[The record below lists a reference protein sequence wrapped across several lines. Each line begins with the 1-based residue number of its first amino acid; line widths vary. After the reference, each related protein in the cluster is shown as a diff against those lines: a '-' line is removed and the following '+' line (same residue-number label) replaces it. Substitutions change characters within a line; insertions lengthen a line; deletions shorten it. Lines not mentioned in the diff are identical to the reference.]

1 MRLKKKDLS
10 KIGLKIEGGVVIK
23 KTIKIDKVI
32 RVKESLGSFKFNNG
46 TPTSVDSSK
55 YVLDKS
61 RRFYAFDVVPMGKP
75 RMTQSDK
82 WKTDPNHPDPLKRK
96 REVVHRYHQLQN
108 RVREQAEKMKFV
120 LGKTFEAVFFVPL
133 PNSWSDKKKSELV
146 GMPCEEKPDID
157 NYTKFFLDTMAKED
171 KSVWNIKAEKRWAY
185 YGSIIIFQ

>member
-10 KIGLKIEGGVVIK
+10 KIGLKIEGGVVVK
-23 KTIKIDKVI
+23 KSVKIDKVI
-32 RVKESLGSFKFNNG
+32 RVKESLGAFKFNNG
-46 TPTSVDSSK
+46 TPTSVSDSK

-82 WKTDPNHPDPLKRK
+82 WKIDPNHPDPLKRK

-108 RVREQAEKMKFV
+108 SIREQAEKMKFV
-120 LGKTFEAVFFVPL
+120 LGKTFEAVFFIPM
-133 PNSWSDKKKSELV
+133 PNGWSKEKKDKLV
-146 GMPCEEKPDID
+146 GMPCEDKPDVD
-157 NYTKFFLDTMAKED
+157 NILKLIMDTFVKDD
-171 KSVWNIKAEKRWAY
+171 KLVWSVKAEKRWAY